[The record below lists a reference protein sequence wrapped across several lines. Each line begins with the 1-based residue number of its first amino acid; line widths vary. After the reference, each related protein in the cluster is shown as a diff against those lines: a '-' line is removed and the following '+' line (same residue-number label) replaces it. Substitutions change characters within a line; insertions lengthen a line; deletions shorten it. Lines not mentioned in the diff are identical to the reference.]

1 MAMQKRF
8 PVAMDAVFPAGA
20 FIKGVVEPVTDFN
33 AAQREDGTRPQ
44 QVDKDTGQL
53 LWQVQ
58 VVDPDPEAGK
68 KDTAVSVKIAAPH
81 QPVPPHNDTPFP
93 FTPVEFEGLTAL
105 AWVDDSG
112 NRPRVAWSFRASG
125 LKAPGGEAKG
135 RRSGSGSPEQSA
147 A

>member
-8 PVAMDAVFPAGA
+8 PVQMQDVFPLGA
-20 FIKGVVEPVTDFN
+20 FLKGEVEAVTNFQ
-33 AAQREDGTRPQ
+33 AEKREDGSRPQ
-44 QVDKDTGQL
+44 QVDKDTGL
-53 LWQVQ
+53 LMWQVQ
-58 VVDPDPEAGK
+58 VLDADPEAGK
-68 KDTAVSVKIAAPH
+68 KDTAVSVKIAAPV

-112 NRPRVAWSFRASG
+112 PRPRVAWSFRASG
-125 LKAPGGEAKG
+125 LKAPSADGKG
-135 RRSGSGSPEQSA
+135 RRAGNAEQSA

>member
-20 FIKGVVEPVTDFN
+20 FIKGEVEAVTNFQ
-33 AAQREDGTRPQ
+33 AEKREDGSRPQ
-44 QVDKDTGQL
+44 QVDKDTGL
-53 LWQVQ
+53 LMWQVQ

-68 KDTAVSVKIAAPH
+68 KDTAISVKIAAPV

-112 NRPRVAWSFRASG
+112 PRPRVAWSFRASG
-125 LKAPGGEAKG
+125 LKAPGGDVKG
-135 RRSGSGSPEQSA
+135 RRGSGAPEQNA